1 MVDYDEYKKD
11 PSNNVKKDSNG
22 SRVRSKMPTKVKVA
36 IKFGYDETMKT
47 QLGDEDFISYM
58 EDVITHNQAYW
69 SHPSLGTEVIFEV
82 SKQIVIRKYK
92 THFYL

>member
-11 PSNNVKKDSNG
+11 PSINVQKELNK
-22 SRVRSKMPTKVKVA
+22 SRVRSEMPTKVKVA

-47 QLGDEDFISYM
+47 QLKGEGFISYM

-82 SKQIVIRKYK
+82 TKQIIIHRAE
-92 THFYL
+92 TLF

>member
-1 MVDYDEYKKD
+1 MVDFDEYKPD
-11 PSNNVKKDSNG
+11 PSTNVRNG
-22 SRVRSKMPTKVKVA
+22 LNKSRVRSEMPTKVKVA

-47 QLGDEDFISYM
+47 QLNGEDFMSYM

-82 SKQIVIRKYK
+82 TKQIIIHKDK
-92 THFYL
+92 IICNG